1 MLSNGVSRPDGQI
14 LQLIDAAM
22 DLQQAGESTLA
33 SQALQRAQ
41 ERAPNYAPIPLLI
54 GLTHRD
60 AGRLKEAEA
69 SLRRAIELDPQQ
81 AEAIQTLGL
90 LLASQGRSTDAVQW
104 FKKHAELEPADAIT
118 LKALGAELALLK
130 RHEEAVRLFK
140 AAWQK
145 SQDTEV
151 GITYGRFLI
160 RIGQLEQAEA
170 VLRQVAEQTPQ
181 PKPLIE
187 WAYALVMLERHE
199 QALEVLQQILDMAP
213 DYDRAWRGIS
223 GCHLGLGRFP
233 EALEAAE
240 RALAIDDCHYRN
252 WLSKANALLKLER
265 YAEMLDATRSGLD
278 CTPEGDPEALPVF
291 QELRLREIEALFF
304 LQRTDEALKH
314 LDQLRRQFPTEER
327 FTHVQVSTL
336 KGFGRPEDA
345 LRVLEEAREAG
356 LPMDGNLAPLY
367 YETLHLLDRP
377 DDAKAFIEPMLATH
391 TEHRLNALAD
401 IGISLYV
408 KGRVEVA
415 MAVFE
420 QLRDFAPDVA
430 RFTSN
435 LGFILAGEG
444 QLAEAEQCFL
454 QAQET
459 PDSDEWRYLLS
470 ANLGYVY
477 LVQGDLDKADE
488 CLRQAASLATEED
501 EAILR
506 VAYWRDGQVWPDDLA
521 HPSTFMLVR
530 LVANANLVTLALAQ
544 GREAE
549 AEALTQEMIK
559 EAPDAPWGHKMMGW
573 VRHVRGDWAGARQA
587 WEQALALV
595 TDPEEQ
601 EILAW
606 WLDTLPE

>member
-1 MLSNGVSRPDGQI
+1 MVSKNNLNPGEHVLKI
-14 LQLIDAAM
+14 IDAAL

-33 SQALQRAQ
+33 LQALQRAQ
-41 ERAPNYAPIPLLI
+41 VRAPDYAPIPLLI
-54 GLTHRD
+54 GLAHRD

-69 SLRRAIELDPQQ
+69 SLRHAIELDPQQ

-90 LLASQGRSTDAVQW
+90 LLASQGRSTDAIKW
-104 FKKHAELEPADAIT
+104 LKKHSELEPADAIT
-118 LKALGAELALLK
+118 LKALGAELARLE
-130 RHEEAVRLFK
+130 RHKEAVRLLK

-145 SQDTEV
+145 TKATKV
-151 GITYGRFLI
+151 GITYGRFLV
-160 RIGQLEQAEA
+160 RVGRLEQAEA
-170 VLRQVAEQTPQ
+170 VLQQVAEQTSQ

-199 QALEVLQQILDMAP
+199 QALEILQQILDMAP
-213 DYDRAWRGIS
+213 DYDRAWRGLS
-223 GCHLGLGRFP
+223 GCYIGLKQFP

-240 RALAIDDCHYRN
+240 KALSIDDCHYRN

-265 YAEMLDATRSGLD
+265 YTEMLEAARSGLD
-278 CTPEGDPEALPVF
+278 CTPEGDPEALPVLR
-291 QELRLREIEALFF
+291 ELWLREIEALFS
-304 LQRTDEALKH
+304 LHRPDEALER

-327 FTHVQVSTL
+327 FTHMQVSML
-336 KGFGRPEDA
+336 KGLGRPEDA
-345 LRVLEEAREAG
+345 LHVLKEGRKAG

-367 YETLHLLDRP
+367 YETLHLLDRH

-391 TEHRLNALAD
+391 TEHRLNALAE

-408 KGRVEVA
+408 QGRVKA
-415 MAVFE
+415 AAAIFA
-420 QLRDFAPDVA
+420 QLCNFAPDVA

-454 QAQET
+454 QAQQAS
-459 PDSDEWRYLLS
+459 DSDEWQHLLS

-477 LVQGDLDKADE
+477 LVQGNLNQAKE
-488 CLRQAASLATEED
+488 CLHRAASLATDED

-506 VAYWRDGQVWPDDLA
+506 VAYWRDGQVQPDNLT
-521 HPSTFMLVR
+521 HPSTFTPVR
-530 LVANANLVTLALAQ
+530 TVVNANLVTLALAQ

-549 AEALTQEMIK
+549 AEALARQMVK
-559 EAPDAPWGHKMMGW
+559 EAPDAPWGHKIKGW
-573 VRHVRGDWAGARQA
+573 LRHVQGDWAGARQA
-587 WEQALALV
+587 WEQALTLE
-595 TDPEEQ
+595 TNPKEQ
-601 EILAW
+601 AILAR